1 MSRSVTKS
9 DLRTLVS
16 GNTNPAVKKISF
28 TVSTAGRYGVQVSI
42 FWGDLCL
49 VSLIRLEH
57 LQPNLYNKV
66 IPEFTKKIIATVFKL
81 KVGFGLDKST
91 TEGLLVNRGRVYNL
105 TCYYWKIQM
114 HRLLY
119 EYF

>member
-1 MSRSVTKS
+1 MGTVKEDSIDIKGDAPSLCSMTAIS
-9 DLRTLVS
+9 NLVS
-16 GNTNPAVKKISF
+16 RALWCTSF
-28 TVSTAGRYGVQVSI
+28 D
-42 FWGDLCL
+42 FPGDLCL

-105 TCYYWKIQM
+105 VSISRTPSPVE
-114 HRLLY
+114 HN
-119 EYF
+119 